1 MVRPAVV
8 SGGGKWA
15 VAEMDMKR
23 FSTWDRKILRRIYGP
38 VVEQGIWR
46 KITDQEFFLI
56 LLAIRK
62 LIHTVFPIG

>member
-8 SGGGKWA
+8 FGGGKWA

-46 KITDQEFFLI
+46 KITDQEFF
-56 LLAIRK
+56 
-62 LIHTVFPIG
+62 